1 MLIDI
6 SSCIP
11 LTRHDFSSLPKEG
24 VNVVKRFTAG
34 GIQILFEKN
43 PPSASGEDLVYIHYS
58 LIAKSGDDTVC
69 VVSVESLDLRSLALS
84 LGESVKEIQREY
96 GTRGFLAPAHLVIY
110 GNGEKEEMEGLSI
123 ELRDEYV
130 LPYMM
135 DFLLDALDCAD
146 DVVPLD

>member
-24 VNVVKRFTAG
+24 VNVVKRFTSG
-34 GIQILFEKN
+34 GIEIIFEKN
-43 PPSASGEDLVYIHYS
+43 PPSDSGEDLVYIHYS

-69 VVSVESLDLRSLALS
+69 VVSVESLDLRSLASS

-96 GTRGFLAPAHLVIY
+96 GTRGFLSPAHLVIY

>member
-34 GIQILFEKN
+34 GIEILFEKN
-43 PPSASGEDLVYIHYS
+43 PPSESGEDLVYIHYS

-69 VVSVESLDLRSLALS
+69 VVSVESLDLRSLASS
-84 LGESVKEIQREY
+84 LGESVKSRRS
-96 GTRGFLAPAHLVIY
+96 RGNTEQEASWHRHT
-110 GNGEKEEMEGLSI
+110 LSFMATGRKRRWKGFQ
-123 ELRDEYV
+123 LSSG
-130 LPYMM
+130 MNT
-135 DFLLDALDCAD
+135 FFHT
-146 DVVPLD
+146 

>member
-24 VNVVKRFTAG
+24 VNVVKRFTSG
-34 GIQILFEKN
+34 GIEIIFEKN
-43 PPSASGEDLVYIHYS
+43 PPSDSGEDLVYIHYS
-58 LIAKSGDDTVC
+58 LIAKSGADTVC
-69 VVSVESLDLRSLALS
+69 VVSVESLDLRSLASS

-96 GTRGFLAPAHLVIY
+96 GTRGFLSPAHLVIY

-135 DFLLDALDCAD
+135 DFLLDTLDCAD

>member
-24 VNVVKRFTAG
+24 VNVVKRFTSG
-34 GIQILFEKN
+34 GIEIIFEKN
-43 PPSASGEDLVYIHYS
+43 PPSDSGEDLVYIHYS

-69 VVSVESLDLRSLALS
+69 VVSVESLDLRSLASS

-96 GTRGFLAPAHLVIY
+96 GTRGFLSPAHLVIY

-135 DFLLDALDCAD
+135 DFLLDTLDCAD

>member
-24 VNVVKRFTAG
+24 VNVVKRFTSG
-34 GIQILFEKN
+34 GIEIIFEKN
-43 PPSASGEDLVYIHYS
+43 PPSDSGEDLVYIHYS

-69 VVSVESLDLRSLALS
+69 VVSVESLDLRSLASS

-96 GTRGFLAPAHLVIY
+96 GTRGFLSPAHLVIY

-123 ELRDEYV
+123 ELRDEYI

-135 DFLLDALDCAD
+135 DFLLDTLDCAD

>member
-24 VNVVKRFTAG
+24 VNVVKRFTTG
-34 GIQILFEKN
+34 GIEIIFEKN
-43 PPSASGEDLVYIHYS
+43 PPSDSGEDLVYIHYS

-69 VVSVESLDLRSLALS
+69 VVSVESLDLRSLASS